1 MLAVF
6 GPLLSLVGREAG
18 ELQRKLQRQAIFWG
32 LLAVLAAVIITFL
45 LVALLA
51 SLSTVYGPVIAP
63 LIIAAGALLLAILVV
78 LIFQLLATLDAR
90 ETLKKRHDNEM
101 TALVTTAALTAI
113 PMLLRSPLLKEIGIP
128 IGAALASVLWF
139 KKGDDTEPP
148 PRGGRRPER

>member
-32 LLAVLAAVIITFL
+32 VLAILAIVILAFL

-51 SLSTVYGPVIAP
+51 ALSTVYGPVIAP

-78 LIFQLLATLDAR
+78 LVFQLLATIEAR
-90 ETLKKRHDNEM
+90 EALKKRHDNEM
-101 TALVTTAALTAI
+101 TALITTAALTAI
-113 PMLLRSPLLKEIGIP
+113 PLLLRSPLLKDIGLP
-128 IGAALASVLWF
+128 VGAALASTLWF
-139 KKGDDTEPP
+139 RKGDENDT
-148 PRGGRRPER
+148 RTTRRPER

>member
-32 LLAVLAAVIITFL
+32 LLAVLAVVILAFL
-45 LVALLA
+45 LVALNA

-78 LIFQLLATLDAR
+78 LVFQLLATLEAR
-90 ETLKKRHDNEM
+90 EAVKKRHDNEM
-101 TALVTTAALTAI
+101 TALITTAALTAI
-113 PMLLRSPLLKEIGIP
+113 PMLLRSPLIKEIGLP
-128 IGAALASVLWF
+128 IGAALASALWF
-139 KKGDDTEPP
+139 KKDEEGGT
-148 PRGGRRPER
+148 PRRRPER

>member
-32 LLAVLAAVIITFL
+32 LLAVLAIIILAFL
-45 LVALLA
+45 LVALNA

-63 LIIAAGALLLAILVV
+63 LIIAAGALLLAILVI
-78 LIFQLLATLDAR
+78 LIFQLLATLEAR
-90 ETLKKRHDNEM
+90 EALKKRHDSDM

-113 PMLLRSPLLKEIGIP
+113 PMLLRSPLIKDIGLP
-128 IGAALASVLWF
+128 IGAALASALWF
-139 KKGDDTEPP
+139 KKDEDDARR
-148 PRGGRRPER
+148 PRSRRPER